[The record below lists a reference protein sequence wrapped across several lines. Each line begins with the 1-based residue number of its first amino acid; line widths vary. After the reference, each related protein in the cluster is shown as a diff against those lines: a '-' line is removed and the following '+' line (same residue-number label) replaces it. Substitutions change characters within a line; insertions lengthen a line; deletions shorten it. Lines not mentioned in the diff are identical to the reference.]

1 MQTDEVNA
9 PRIGDGGEWSF
20 LGGVWADGPDGELS
34 PPESGGEPN
43 FAVLHGREY
52 SDVDMRCRFKF
63 RWGHGGAR
71 LLFRVQDSMRY
82 YALDI
87 PWCGQQNRNRH
98 FWAGIVLA
106 DGTPLQRYL
115 NLGLVTGICPE
126 HERWY
131 QARVQCVGSRIR
143 AWIDGRP
150 VADIEDR
157 TLAAGRMGLMGEAT
171 AGHGTPV
178 FADVQV
184 AGQEVGPSPWQ
195 GLAAPPKHWITPC
208 PEVDPETYQ
217 GYPSMVKSNSGAL
230 MVSLPFHDPNGGP
243 PPRRVVWVRSSD
255 GGRTWSEPEEPT
267 LPAGLG
273 GVFVKQDGTW
283 ACVHRDVPGMGLE
296 GMVMFESRDEGKTWS
311 DAGPLKIVGELLEDF
326 PPEAGPSGRPVRLRD
341 GALVAPLFC
350 GVDHGK
356 PPYEGGHVVSTNFVI
371 RSTDDGATWSAPVR
385 CDRNNAPDQTRW
397 HCPGNF
403 SEMGMAEAADNVVM
417 GFGRPG
423 PWPYMWQVLS
433 RDGGKSWEPAAFA
446 PFPGYCSSL
455 TSTASGALVAV
466 HRFPYL
472 AANLSYDGGIT
483 WDAGTIIDYPTWA
496 NQHAL
501 EVEPDVVFVLY
512 MGHIIDKGQPDVRA
526 IRLRVTGEGLK
537 VDY

>member
-311 DAGPLKIVGELLEDF
+311 DAGPLKIVGELLERF
-326 PPEAGPSGRPVRLRD
+326 LEHPPPPRCVLNVNIPNPGEAGIRGLRPTSLGMRYYSKEVVERQDPRGRGYVWIGGAEITTEDIEGSDCNALREGYVSITPVSFDLTHPT
-341 GALVAPLFC
+341 ALA
-350 GVDHGK
+350 GM
-356 PPYEGGHVVSTNFVI
+356 E
-371 RSTDDGATWSAPVR
+371 
-385 CDRNNAPDQTRW
+385 RW
-397 HCPGNF
+397 HHDSNPG
-403 SEMGMAEAADNVVM
+403 SD
-417 GFGRPG
+417 
-423 PWPYMWQVLS
+423 
-433 RDGGKSWEPAAFA
+433 
-446 PFPGYCSSL
+446 
-455 TSTASGALVAV
+455 
-466 HRFPYL
+466 
-472 AANLSYDGGIT
+472 
-483 WDAGTIIDYPTWA
+483 DA
-496 NQHAL
+496 
-501 EVEPDVVFVLY
+501 
-512 MGHIIDKGQPDVRA
+512 
-526 IRLRVTGEGLK
+526 
-537 VDY
+537 